1 MSEDYINYCNSMVD
15 TEKYKDK
22 RKVTKKKVI
31 DTNYFNSITWD
42 KYKSHQPKVTKKY
55 RKVGDRFVNDETY
68 TTVTC
73 RNSDLMLLLKLIE
86 DKFGYGQLDFKHSKA
101 LLHIYE
107 AIEEAMK

>member
-31 DTNYFNSITWD
+31 DTNYLNSITWD
-42 KYKSHQPKVTKKY
+42 KYKSHQPKVIKKY
-55 RKVGDRFVNDETY
+55 RKVGDKFVNDETY

-73 RNSDLMLLLKLIE
+73 RNSDLMLLLKVIE
-86 DKFGYGQLDFKHSKA
+86 HKFGYSQLDFDYLKA

-107 AIEEAMK
+107 AVEEAMK